1 MLCELANCAC
11 KTASQFKGYYKAL
24 AIRRGHKRAIV
35 ALGHKI
41 LEIIY
46 TILKKKQP
54 YKDPNID
61 YKALVVSRNAPR
73 WIAALREFDY
83 LPTDAASLAVS

>member
-1 MLCELANCAC
+1 MLCELANCAS

-24 AIRRGHKRAIV
+24 AVRWGHKRAIV
-35 ALGHKI
+35 ALAHKT

-46 TILKKKQP
+46 TLLKKKEL

-61 YKALVVSRNAPR
+61 YKTLVVSRNAL
-73 WIAALREFDY
+73 IGL
-83 LPTDAASLAVS
+83 LL